1 MTTRKPQLPPI
12 PRDASASWKSFL
24 KAVKEQIEVGDGRRG
39 NELDKYLTMRHLI
52 SAGLARQL
60 KDGSLIADI
69 SGENVTINNTTS
81 SPGYTTT
88 PPETPTNVE
97 AFGGYSTIFVS
108 WDIPQ
113 ENDPNFVYGYTE
125 VWRSQTDNLGTAVLL
140 GTSPASFYLDEVGSN
155 SVTYYY
161 WVRFVSKWSDSD
173 LFIASPYNAVAGT
186 PAQTALDP
194 EYVVDLLNG
203 RISRTQLNTNLNT
216 AIDLTG
222 INKVAIEKEVKTRQ
236 SLTDDLLYANWSVK
250 TTLESNGIRYVS
262 GFGLS
267 HEIIDD
273 LPVSTFIV
281 KADQFAVGSPGVDS
295 FALSIGSV
303 QGITSVGITSANII
317 DLSVKNAAI
326 DTMSAEKLFAASGT
340 IAEAIIGVGHIDG
353 AKIGRYIQSYGW
365 PTSPSRWIID
375 KDGYAEFRNILARG
389 NIEATSV
396 SATAFEVIDTQ
407 NLRRQSI
414 TFSISAS
421 DLPRREVAYFTT
433 LPPAPSS
440 TSGWF
445 DCLSIAYTPSGID
458 VPCMVLMDARY
469 ECKYNYEGFG
479 LTGFYL
485 DLRVIRRVSGFSDT
499 VVYQERIVGRNRGSV
514 GTTDA
519 FTYVFTEVQLQ
530 GMNPP
535 VFFDPFIGAYD
546 LNSELE
552 AFELA
557 PVMFRDIPND
567 AASTGRSC
575 TYQMQFR
582 FRDVI
587 PDRFSR
593 YTAKLFLK
601 NSTLFL
607 IENKR

>member
-60 KDGSLIADI
+60 KDGSLIADV
-69 SGENVTINNTTS
+69 SGTNVTINNTTS

-113 ENDPNFVYGYTE
+113 ENDPNFVYGYSE

-155 SVTYYY
+155 SVVYYY

-186 PAQTALDP
+186 SARTALDP

-222 INKVAIEKEVKTRQ
+222 ENKVAIENEVTTRQ

-303 QGITSVGITSANII
+303 QGITTVGISSANII

-340 IAEAIIGVGHIDG
+340 IAEAILGDAHITNAMIGQEI
-353 AKIGRYIQSYGW
+353 KSYGW
-365 PTSPSRWIID
+365 DTGSATRWKID
-375 KDGYAEFRNILARG
+375 KSGYAEFLNIKARG
-389 NIEATSV
+389 DIEATSIKADSANIVDTIHLRGQAVTFSV
-396 SATAFEVIDTQ
+396 SATSHFFNEGISRFIRSAAAGGPDRDTFDVYDI
-407 NLRRQSI
+407 SI
-414 TFSISAS
+414 NATGNATTDGSYVPIFVMFSFK
-421 DLPRREVAYFTT
+421 YMFGFNT
-433 LPPAPSS
+433 PSS
-440 TSGWF
+440 ANRTLVVF
-445 DCLSIAYTPSGID
+445 A
-458 VPCMVLMDARY
+458 
-469 ECKYNYEGFG
+469 K
-479 LTGFYL
+479 
-485 DLRVIRRVSGFSDT
+485 VIRRALGVDTDMTELIPVCVWDRSNPQFFNEYEREFYGGKWVSNATATLPVDPGLVTFCPYNQTIAARDVSPPT
-499 VVYQERIVGRNRGSV
+499 GSV
-514 GTTDA
+514 Q
-519 FTYVFTEVQLQ
+519 YVLQ
-530 GMNPP
+530 
-535 VFFDPFIGAYD
+535 FQYYA
-546 LNSELE
+546 EE
-552 AFELA
+552 
-557 PVMFRDIPND
+557 
-567 AASTGRSC
+567 
-575 TYQMQFR
+575 
-582 FRDVI
+582 
-587 PDRFSR
+587 
-593 YTAKLFLK
+593 YTASIRDYTSNRFAYA
-601 NSTLFL
+601 
-607 IENKR
+607 IENKK